1 MLGAAD
7 RARRTDCR
15 GTNRISCLSFAEIL
29 ASRYTNLCT
38 ASSHG
43 VLYLAFA
50 LSAQSYGAAPRRLP
64 SVPQSDAQVAEA
76 VPVERAPKL
85 DGTGLV
91 RLAVSRAF

>member
-85 DGTGLV
+85 DGTGV
-91 RLAVSRAF
+91 